1 MLTVYGGLIIG
12 VPLSS
17 DASSDIQSDN
27 DTPLPGEPGS
37 PYLDIGDAEDD
48 VVKFFKDLEAL
59 FRRNAVID
67 NRAKGRLRCALR
79 RRSYAS
85 GLDRIFG

>member
-37 PYLDIGDAEDD
+37 PYLDIGDAEEKNECRDRI
-48 VVKFFKDLEAL
+48 K
-59 FRRNAVID
+59 N
-67 NRAKGRLRCALR
+67 RLR
-79 RRSYAS
+79 
-85 GLDRIFG
+85 DRMGER